1 MELIDY
7 LNRYDRFAAG
17 AGVRLVEIGDGYA
30 RAQMT
35 VTEAHVNGANVCQGG
50 AIFTL
55 ADLAFAAVCN
65 SHGVL
70 TLGISNTIDYLTSA
84 RLGDHLTAEATET
97 VNHPK
102 MPQCII
108 TDADS
113 IERSDV
119 QVSAPLPF
127 IRSSNA
133 VQIKKR
139 RHPKGRHSRPTD

>member
-55 ADLAFAAVCN
+55 ADLAFAAAVN
-65 SHGVL
+65 SGGLMTVG
-70 TLGISNTIDYLTSA
+70 TSNSITYLRSA
-84 RLGDHLTAEATET
+84 RIGDVLTAEARQED
-97 VNHPK
+97 HHK
-102 MPQCII
+102 MPFCEIRVTNQDGLLVCVM
-108 TDADS
+108 TG
-113 IERSDV
+113 
-119 QVSAPLPF
+119 SAYRRQIPL
-127 IRSSNA
+127 
-133 VQIKKR
+133 VK
-139 RHPKGRHSRPTD
+139 D

>member
-55 ADLAFAAVCN
+55 ADLAFAAAVN
-65 SHGVL
+65 SGGLMTVG
-70 TLGISNTIDYLTSA
+70 TSNSITYLRSA
-84 RLGDHLTAEATET
+84 RIGDVLTAEARQED
-97 VNHPK
+97 HYK
-102 MPQCII
+102 MPFCEIRVTNQDGLLVCVM
-108 TDADS
+108 TGSAY
-113 IERSDV
+113 RR
-119 QVSAPLPF
+119 QVPL
-127 IRSSNA
+127 
-133 VQIKKR
+133 VK
-139 RHPKGRHSRPTD
+139 D